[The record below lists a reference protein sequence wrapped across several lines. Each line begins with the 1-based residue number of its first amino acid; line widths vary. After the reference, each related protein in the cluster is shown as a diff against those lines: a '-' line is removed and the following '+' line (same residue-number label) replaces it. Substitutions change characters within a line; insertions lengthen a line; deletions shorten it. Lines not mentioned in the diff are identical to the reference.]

1 MSIYIDDEVKRDK
14 FNRAR
19 AALNCYVKD
28 AGLERPRPDG
38 EEDYKLNSLL
48 DRLAMD
54 LIELSIWFSECAAWT
69 EWASQ
74 PKPPRW
80 AIPFL
85 SQEELAGLGIMPK
98 DPKPIEPDP
107 VAAMV
112 LEAGKKK
119 KGRKKK
125 KAEPIELMTTEQL
138 QFIADHYD
146 DLPTIDHRTGKPAGQ
161 VL

>member
-19 AALNCYVKD
+19 AAVHCYVKD
-28 AGLERPRPDG
+28 AGLERPRPDK
-38 EEDYKLNSLL
+38 EEDYKLNSIL

-54 LIELSIWFSECAAWT
+54 LVELSVWFSECAAWT
-69 EWASQ
+69 EWAQS
-74 PKPPRW
+74 KPPRW

-85 SQEELAGLGIMPK
+85 SKEELAGLGIMPK
-98 DPKPIEPDP
+98 DPQ
-107 VAAMV
+107 
-112 LEAGKKK
+112 
-119 KGRKKK
+119 
-125 KAEPIELMTTEQL
+125 PIELMTTEQL